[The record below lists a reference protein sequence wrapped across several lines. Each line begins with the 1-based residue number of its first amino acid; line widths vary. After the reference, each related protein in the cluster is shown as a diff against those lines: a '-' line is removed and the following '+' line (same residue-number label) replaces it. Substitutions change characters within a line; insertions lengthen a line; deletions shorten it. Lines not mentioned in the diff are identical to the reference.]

1 MIPAPAISV
10 GIFYTAM
17 KEKQSRNKGKFA
29 DKEGTPYHSGGAYRP
44 PPRTPPGI
52 LGGPPGPPN
61 PPGTVL
67 TKKLDLV
74 VLIDFVQSRAL

>member
-1 MIPAPAISV
+1 MRAEQLI
-10 GIFYTAM
+10 
-17 KEKQSRNKGKFA
+17 
-29 DKEGTPYHSGGAYRP
+29 PYHSGGP
-44 PPRTPPGI
+44 PAPPEPPPGI

-74 VLIDFVQSRAL
+74 VLIDFVRSRAL